1 MKVPLSLIVSE
12 EDKHKLGA
20 MGAKFAAYAPDF
32 KGPITVEESVTM
44 VLGVAEEATIEK
56 NGGIMVSHLGNKR
69 WL

>member
-1 MKVPLSLIVSE
+1 VPE
-12 EDKHKLGA
+12 EDKHKIGL

-32 KGPITVEESVTM
+32 KGPVSVEEAVVQ
-44 VLGVAEEATIEK
+44 VLGVADEATIEK